1 MMSQIY
7 GKKVVLITELRP
19 RLQWSSFYFFVLEN
33 PFCVLLHNEI
43 NAERVERWQKI
54 KKRERKAGNV
64 RQKKLKTNPLKL
76 IPNSY
81 LCKK

>member
-1 MMSQIY
+1 MRLTQKGLSV
-7 GKKVVLITELRP
+7 GK
-19 RLQWSSFYFFVLEN
+19 N
-33 PFCVLLHNEI
+33 
-43 NAERVERWQKI
+43 

-64 RQKKLKTNPLKL
+64 RQKKLKTNPSKL